1 MTIRLRYILILSVIA
16 TSFVSCF
23 KDDTTLGTG
32 AISEILIDS
41 TSINEVY
48 NINQY
53 DTLRITPNITQ
64 TNQEKEIIYTWEI
77 NLEAYSHDSQFI
89 YPGNSL
95 GTYHCRLIVENED
108 GKSFFPFTVHVNTA
122 YEEGLT
128 IISKD
133 ANGKAMLSFM
143 LTPPDG
149 SEPTGFMQGDQFSV
163 NNREYPFAD
172 NPVDVVQS
180 SGQLIIACQGDEA
193 SPATIYCLNEKTFVL
208 ENQVTEPE
216 FTDFKPT
223 FLGIPAITSAGRSYP
238 VICEGG
244 HTYEFS
250 TTEGTLTK
258 AIKLP
263 YTYAQTAIIY
273 TKSGGYYDFLCWDK
287 ELDALCLVYHG
298 YNPYY
303 CGKEYHTERKSMDGI
318 NDETGKP
325 DDTEF
330 ANNIFNGLSICKMVL
345 VEQGKDVTTTPKAL
359 IIAKNKRSNYKKAL
373 ISVDFWELV
382 NGETKLKGEWDKECG
397 KGQLSL
403 TETTPCVA
411 SHTYSSMLFADGN
424 KVRRWNY
431 ASSDEITAAK
441 ELQAIGSE
449 SAIITS
455 MVLSAD
461 QTKTYIAYYDPESSE
476 ELNGSVCIIDTDK
489 GTILEEYNNVC
500 YQPVKM
506 IYKKK

>member
-1 MTIRLRYILILSVIA
+1 MTIRFHYLLILAVIA

-32 AISEILIDS
+32 VISEISIDS
-41 TSINEVY
+41 TTIREVY
-48 NINQY
+48 NIYQHE
-53 DTLRITPNITQ
+53 TLSITPRISQ
-64 TNQEKEIIYTWEI
+64 TNPEKTLTYTWEI
-77 NLEAYSHDSQFI
+77 ELKVEPNESLQTAPHDKEFVYI
-89 YPGNSL
+89 GKKL
-95 GTYHCRLIVENED
+95 GSYHCRLIVENED
-108 GKSFFPFTVHVNTA
+108 GKAFFAFIINVNTP

-128 IISKD
+128 LICKD
-133 ANGKAMLSFM
+133 ADGKAMLSFM

-149 SEPTGFMQGDQFSV
+149 SEPTGFMQGCQFAER
-163 NNREYPFAD
+163 NKEYPFAD
-172 NPVDVVQS
+172 NPVDIVQS
-180 SGQLIIACQGDEA
+180 SGQLIIACQGDDA

-208 ENQVTEPE
+208 ENQVTDPE

-223 FLGIPAITSAGRSYP
+223 FLGVPAITSAGRSYP
-238 VICEGG
+238 VLCEGG

-250 TTEGTLTK
+250 TTEGALTK

-287 ELDALCLVYHG
+287 EIDALCLVYNG

-303 CGKEYHTERKSMDGI
+303 CGKEYHTSRASIEG
-318 NDETGKP
+318 NT
-325 DDTEF
+325 
-330 ANNIFNGLSICKMVL
+330 ANNIFNGLGICKMVL
-345 VEQGKDVTTTPKAL
+345 VEQAKDVVTTPKAL
-359 IIAKNKRSNYKKAL
+359 IIAKNKRNKYKKAL

-382 NGETKLKGEWDKECG
+382 NGEAQLVGEWDKECG
-397 KGQLSL
+397 EGQFSL

-411 SHTYSSMLFADGN
+411 SYTYYTMLFADGN
-424 KVRRWNY
+424 KIRQWY
-431 ASSDEITAAK
+431 YDSSQLITAA
-441 ELQAIGSE
+441 EVLQTVGSE

-461 QTKTYIAYYDPESSE
+461 HKQTYVAFYEPDEPG
-476 ELNGSVCIIDTDK
+476 LNGSVWIIDTDK
-489 GTILEEYNNVC
+489 GTVLKQYDNVC

>member
-1 MTIRLRYILILSVIA
+1 MTIRHRYILILSVIA

-64 TNQEKEIIYTWEI
+64 TNQEKEITYTWEI
-77 NLEAYSHDSQFI
+77 NLETYSHDSQFI

-108 GKSFFPFTVHVNTA
+108 GKSFFQFIVYVNTA

-128 IISKD
+128 LISKD

-149 SEPTGFMQGDQFSV
+149 SDPTGFMQGDQFAER
-163 NNREYPFAD
+163 NKEYSFAD
-172 NPVDVVQS
+172 NPVDIVQS
-180 SGQLIIACQGDEA
+180 SGQLIIACQGSDDGVH
-193 SPATIYCLNEKTFVL
+193 PATIYCLNEKTFLL
-208 ENQVTEPE
+208 ENLVSEPE

-223 FLGIPAITSAGRSYP
+223 FLGIPAITSVGRSYP
-238 VICEGG
+238 VLCEGG

-250 TTEGTLTK
+250 TTEGALTK

-287 ELDALCLVYHG
+287 ELDALCLVYNG
-298 YNPYY
+298 YTPYY
-303 CGKEYHTERKSMDGI
+303 CGKEYHTSRASIEG
-318 NDETGKP
+318 NT
-325 DDTEF
+325 
-330 ANNIFNGLSICKMVL
+330 ANNIFNGLGICKMVL
-345 VEQGKDVTTTPKAL
+345 VEQAKDVVTTPKAL
-359 IIAKNKRSNYKKAL
+359 IIAKNKRNKYKKAL

-382 NGETKLKGEWDKECG
+382 NGEAQLVGEWDKECG
-397 KGQLSL
+397 SGQLSL

-411 SHTYSSMLFADGN
+411 SHTYSTMLFADGN

-431 ASSDEITAAK
+431 ASNDEITAAK
-441 ELQAIGSE
+441 VLQTIGSE
-449 SAIITS
+449 SAIITT

-461 QTKTYIAYYDPESSE
+461 HTKTYVAFYDPESPE
-476 ELNGSVCIIDTDK
+476 NLNGSVWIIDTDK
-489 GTILEEYNNVC
+489 GAVLEQYDNVC